1 MCSRR
6 CAERS
11 SLCIKSS
18 SSAALKSHAFRRLT
32 QLHHKA
38 CYCEVTLKILPIEQL
53 VPYAE
58 HVGSRLLRGYAVCIV
73 AKPTRA
79 LAESKTGPCTLK
91 AFRGHKVAEILACVE
106 NRRHL
111 IEEIENFDR
120 FDYGMHSLRIGREAE
135 LRGANVR
142 PELINDITSHTTMG
156 GRAPYSR
163 AERLELVRA
172 NRLADRVVVKPL
184 ETAVRFESDRSA
196 ARADVFLSSEGDV
209 LETSEAR
216 DRCSREQPDK
226 RARTSGPIA
235 RDFFSPK

>member
-91 AFRGHKVAEILACVE
+91 AFRGHKVAATRAIALLPATLAAAATTIAAGRDAIIW
-106 NRRHL
+106 RRP
-111 IEEIENFDR
+111 FPGPR
-120 FDYGMHSLRIGREAE
+120 Y
-135 LRGANVR
+135 
-142 PELINDITSHTTMG
+142 
-156 GRAPYSR
+156 
-163 AERLELVRA
+163 
-172 NRLADRVVVKPL
+172 
-184 ETAVRFESDRSA
+184 A
-196 ARADVFLSSEGDV
+196 AI
-209 LETSEAR
+209 
-216 DRCSREQPDK
+216 EQP
-226 RARTSGPIA
+226 
-235 RDFFSPK
+235 RDLLYAYACTCACACALALASSCACACACACFIWNVECACACECACAY